1 MSSESTPLEVERA
14 ETSTDGDVA
23 VGSEP
28 EDSPCPVIDSI
39 EQIGSQWR
47 LAVLH
52 ELQKGEYRFNEL
64 KRATDANA
72 RTLSRVLEDLGE
84 LGFVD
89 RRIEEDAPIATYYS
103 LTPKGH
109 SLEPVFDEIECWA
122 GSWLEESA
130 SGDE

>member
-1 MSSESTPLEVERA
+1 MSSDQHHGQTASTEGTR
-14 ETSTDGDVA
+14 
-23 VGSEP
+23 
-28 EDSPCPVIDSI
+28 DSVCPVVESID
-39 EQIGSQWR
+39 QIGSKWR

-52 ELQKGEYRFNEL
+52 ELQSGEFRFNEL

-103 LTPKGH
+103 LTSKGR
-109 SLEPVFDEIECWA
+109 SLEPVFAEIECWA
-122 GSWLEESA
+122 GSWLE
-130 SGDE
+130 DCQTDD

>member
-1 MSSESTPLEVERA
+1 MSSEHSLE
-14 ETSTDGDVA
+14 TDQHADGA
-23 VGSEP
+23 ALGESGL
-28 EDSPCPVIDSI
+28 CPVVRSI

-52 ELQKGEYRFNEL
+52 ELQTGEHRFNEL

-103 LTPKGH
+103 LTPKGR

-122 GSWLEESA
+122 GSWLEEPA
-130 SGDE
+130 DDE

>member
-1 MSSESTPLEVERA
+1 MSSEQPQHDTEQHESAGDSTTGLE
-14 ETSTDGDVA
+14 
-23 VGSEP
+23 P
-28 EDSPCPVIDSI
+28 DSVCPVVESID
-39 EQIGSQWR
+39 QIGSRWR

-52 ELQKGEYRFNEL
+52 ELQKGEHRFNEL

-72 RTLSRVLEDLGE
+72 RTLSRVLEDLGD

-103 LTPKGH
+103 LTPKGR

-130 SGDE
+130 YDE

>member
-1 MSSESTPLEVERA
+1 MSSERTAPTGAQSDV
-14 ETSTDGDVA
+14 GDD
-23 VGSEP
+23 
-28 EDSPCPVIDSI
+28 DSVCPVVESI

-52 ELQKGEYRFNEL
+52 ELQNGEHRFNEL

-72 RTLSRVLEDLGE
+72 RTLSRVLEDLGDH
-84 LGFVD
+84 GFVE

-103 LTPKGH
+103 LTPKGR

-122 GSWLEESA
+122 GSWLEDS
-130 SGDE
+130 SDED